1 MTLFSDSHQRQK
13 IIRVSNME
21 EISEKE
27 KTTMRNMRR
36 RPMFIA
42 WQFGQ
47 KVPTNTLRICFPN
60 KFWFSYRTKV
70 GRVQIKSR
78 LHICHRR
85 YRSQN
90 PWGLRR

>member
-13 IIRVSNME
+13 IIRVSNMK
-21 EISEKE
+21 EIRDKE
-27 KTTMRNMRR
+27 KNNNEKYETTTYVYCMAIWPKGANDH
-36 RPMFIA
+36 A
-42 WQFGQ
+42 
-47 KVPTNTLRICFPN
+47 PN

-70 GRVQIKSR
+70 GWVQIKSR

-85 YRSQN
+85 YRNQN